1 MEQILTAADLEAL
14 TGGQLRADDEAVR
27 LLIDS
32 VTASVRAYCGWHVAP
47 VVEETLLLDGKG
59 GYHLNLPTG
68 RLLEVKEL
76 KIAGIT
82 APAGSYDWSQDGM
95 IQLQGGRFP
104 RRFRTV
110 EVTISHGY
118 EAAEVPDLAQVIRQV
133 VVNAAVSPMGVL
145 RESAGSVSIEYST
158 TGAGIAGGVS
168 LLARDVAILDAYRIG
183 AD

>member
-1 MEQILTAADLEAL
+1 
-14 TGGQLRADDEAVR
+14 
-27 LLIDS
+27 
-32 VTASVRAYCGWHVAP
+32 
-47 VVEETLLLDGKG
+47 
-59 GYHLNLPTG
+59 
-68 RLLEVKEL
+68 
-76 KIAGIT
+76 
-82 APAGSYDWSQDGM
+82 M

-168 LLARDVAILDAYRIG
+168 LLARDMAILDAYRIG